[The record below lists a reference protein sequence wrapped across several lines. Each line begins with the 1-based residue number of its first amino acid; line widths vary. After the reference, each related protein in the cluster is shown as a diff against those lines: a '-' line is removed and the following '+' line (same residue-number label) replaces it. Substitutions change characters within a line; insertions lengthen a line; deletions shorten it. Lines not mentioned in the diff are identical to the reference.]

1 MIAPWYNTDGSKPKH
16 IEIVICGDDHAMKSV
31 SKSRTAQLFFQSV
44 YIALA
49 VVACVGSV
57 GFYDMKF
64 TSDFYIYFTNI
75 STYLCAGV
83 MIAELIQ
90 TAKKQNDSYVTT
102 APRVRVISMLGLV
115 LTFLIFNILLAN
127 DPARDPAL
135 NYKVECILCHIILP
149 VMYVADWAMFY
160 EHGKISWKLPL
171 LSALFPFLYLV
182 YVLLHAALW
191 RFDSSVMN
199 YAGTDPVIYPYF
211 FLNPER
217 VGIGGMIV
225 WIIALLAGFVA
236 LGYLFMLADRLL
248 AKKRIKQP

>member
-1 MIAPWYNTDGSKPKH
+1 MIRISKN
-16 IEIVICGDDHAMKSV
+16 
-31 SKSRTAQLFFQSV
+31 RTAQLIFQSV
-44 YIALA
+44 YVALA
-49 VVACVGSV
+49 AVACVGSV

-75 STYLCAGV
+75 SNYLCAGI
-83 MIAELIQ
+83 MIGELIQ
-90 TAKKQNDSYVTT
+90 TAGKPSDSYVTT
-102 APRVRVISMLGLV
+102 APRIRVISMLGLV

-149 VMYVADWAMFY
+149 VMYVADWVMFY
-160 EHGKISWKLPL
+160 EHGKINWKLPL
-171 LSALFPFLYLV
+171 LSALFPLLYLA
-182 YVLLHAALW
+182 YVLVHAALW
-191 RFDSSVMN
+191 KFDSSIMN

-217 VGIGGMIV
+217 VGIGGMIMWV
-225 WIIALLAGFVA
+225 IILLACFII

-248 AKKRIKQP
+248 REKPKRQPD

>member
-1 MIAPWYNTDGSKPKH
+1 
-16 IEIVICGDDHAMKSV
+16 MKSI
-31 SKSRTAQLFFQSV
+31 SKSRTAQLIFQSV
-44 YIALA
+44 YVALA
-49 VVACVGSV
+49 VIACVGSV

-64 TSDFYIYFTNI
+64 TSDFYIYYTNI
-75 STYLCAGV
+75 STYMCAGV
-83 MIAELIQ
+83 MIGELIQ
-90 TAKKQNDSYVTT
+90 TAKKRSDSYVTT
-102 APRVRVISMLGLV
+102 APRIRAISMLGLV

-149 VMYVADWAMFY
+149 IMYVADWVMFY

-171 LSALFPFLYLV
+171 LSTLFPLLYLV

-211 FLNPER
+211 FLNPAR

-225 WIIALLAGFVA
+225 WMIALLAGFIA
-236 LGYLFMLADRLL
+236 LGYLFMLVDCLL
-248 AKKRIKQP
+248 VKKRIKQP

>member
-1 MIAPWYNTDGSKPKH
+1 
-16 IEIVICGDDHAMKSV
+16 MKSI
-31 SKSRTAQLFFQSV
+31 SKSRTAQLIFQSV
-44 YIALA
+44 YVALA
-49 VVACVGSV
+49 VIACVGSV

-83 MIAELIQ
+83 MIGELIQ
-90 TAKKQNDSYVTT
+90 TAKKRSDSYVTT
-102 APRVRVISMLGLV
+102 APRIRVISMLGLV

-149 VMYVADWAMFY
+149 IMYVADWVMFY

-171 LSALFPFLYLV
+171 LSALFPLLYLV

-211 FLNPER
+211 FLNPAR

-225 WIIALLAGFVA
+225 WMIALLAGFIA
-236 LGYLFMLADRLL
+236 LGYLFMLVDCLL
-248 AKKRIKQP
+248 VKKRIKQP